1 MKNANRD
8 TARIN
13 PKIKIAA
20 KWLIFVILAVFAYTS
35 STAGKA
41 GSKALLLF
49 PLALALAVFE
59 SEIPAAVFG
68 AAAGLLL
75 DVSLDKLPGFT
86 ALWLCVCCAGA
97 AALFQN
103 LLRKNIVNFLW
114 IFALLGGI
122 YLYIDYYFYYK
133 IWAYEG
139 YKLVLTER
147 LIPSAL
153 KTLFWSLPVFFA
165 VYILERIFGESRKL
179 ELEEQDEN
187 IERI

>member
-59 SEIPAAVFG
+59 SILSDVSPDSFAGRVASVMIGSTETTFYTVAVYYGITKVKNTRHVIASSLTADITGFVLS
-68 AAAGLLL
+68 ALTVRLLL
-75 DVSLDKLPGFT
+75 
-86 ALWLCVCCAGA
+86 
-97 AALFQN
+97 
-103 LLRKNIVNFLW
+103 
-114 IFALLGGI
+114 
-122 YLYIDYYFYYK
+122 Y
-133 IWAYEG
+133 
-139 YKLVLTER
+139 
-147 LIPSAL
+147 
-153 KTLFWSLPVFFA
+153 
-165 VYILERIFGESRKL
+165 
-179 ELEEQDEN
+179 
-187 IERI
+187 